1 MDSAFAKPW
10 TNPDVP
16 ALIVLADGYK
26 MISET
31 QTNGDVWYIVVPE

>member
-1 MDSAFAKPW
+1 MDSAFAKDWPQC
-10 TNPDVP
+10 P

-31 QTNGDVWYIVVPE
+31 QANGDVWYMVVPA